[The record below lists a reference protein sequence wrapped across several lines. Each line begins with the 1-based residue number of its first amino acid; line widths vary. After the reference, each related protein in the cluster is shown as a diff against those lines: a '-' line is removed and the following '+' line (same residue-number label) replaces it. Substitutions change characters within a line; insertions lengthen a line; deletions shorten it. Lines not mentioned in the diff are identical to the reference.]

1 MSCKITNILC
11 LLCLVLYFI
20 SWMNERKQYFI
31 IKTKHNM
38 FVNLIL
44 VILTHLIEYECQ
56 NIDVI
61 SLKIIVSKSK

>member
-31 IKTKHNM
+31 IKTKHSM